1 MQTYKKMNII
11 QPVDLFLIIFLSVV
25 LVCAGLFDFR
35 IQKIPNLLTLPA
47 AIFSFGYHAFTNGFS
62 GFLFSVQGLALGIGL
77 LIIPY
82 LLGGM
87 GAGDAK
93 LMGVVGG
100 VLGAKGVFCA
110 FLFSALIGGIYALI
124 LTLIYR
130 RHFRGFYKKQLT
142 VLKNFLLIRKYIPD
156 PEDSGPKKPRLCYG
170 LAIALG
176 TGIYIIFDLSGYG
189 LLS

>member
-1 MQTYKKMNII
+1 MSVI
-11 QPVDLFLIIFLSVV
+11 QSFDLFLIIFLSAV
-25 LVCAGLFDFR
+25 LICAGLFDFR

-47 AIFSFGYHAFTNGFS
+47 AIFSLGYHALTNGFS

-93 LMGVVGG
+93 LMGAVGG

-110 FLFSALIGGIYALI
+110 FLFSALIGGIYAVI

-142 VLKNFLLIRKYIPD
+142 TLINFLLIRKYIPD
-156 PEDSGPKKPRLCYG
+156 SENSNPKKPRLCYG

>member
-1 MQTYKKMNII
+1 MSVI
-11 QPVDLFLIIFLSVV
+11 QSFDLFLIIFLSAV
-25 LVCAGLFDFR
+25 LICAGLFDFR

-47 AIFSFGYHAFTNGFS
+47 AIFSLGYHAVANGFN
-62 GFLFSVQGLALGIGL
+62 GFLFSLQGLAVGIGL

-100 VLGAKGVFCA
+100 VLGAKGVFFA
-110 FLFSALIGGIYALI
+110 FLSSAVVGGIYAVI
-124 LTLIYR
+124 LTFVYR
-130 RHFRGFYKKQLT
+130 PHFRGFYKKQITSLM
-142 VLKNFLLIRKYIPD
+142 NFLLTRKYIPE
-156 PEDSGPKKPRLCYG
+156 PENSDLKKPRLCYG

-176 TGIYIIFDLSGYG
+176 TGIYIVFNYNF
-189 LLS
+189 